1 METYIGNIDLRENM
15 NNPRI
20 VKDMNAYFIDKYIE
34 TGDIGACLKISIKQD
49 VYDSKKTTFC
59 IDFQETQL
67 IRLKHAIESYLEN
80 RKFDMLVFKDECLN
94 EEQFQ

>member
-1 METYIGNIDLRENM
+1 METFIGNIDLRENM
-15 NNPRI
+15 NDPRI

-34 TGDIGACLKISIKQD
+34 TGDVGATIKISIKQD
-49 VYDSKKTTFC
+49 VFDSEETTFC

-80 RKFDMLVFKDECLN
+80 RKFDMLVYQDECLN
-94 EEQFQ
+94 EQQMQ